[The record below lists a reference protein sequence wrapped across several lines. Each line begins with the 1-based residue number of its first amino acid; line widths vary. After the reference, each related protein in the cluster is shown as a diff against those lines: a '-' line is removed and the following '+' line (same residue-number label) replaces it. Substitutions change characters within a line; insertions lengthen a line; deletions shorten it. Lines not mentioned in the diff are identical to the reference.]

1 MVSTTLLFKTSQYLQ
16 DVVGTEAIGE
26 IPDKHWPAAHKL
38 PLFLQNLYNFYV
50 MTLFGHRCL
59 LMLSI
64 SQEGA
69 APAVVRKHWQEVHR
83 YYQGEILYIVE
94 TVSSYNRKRLIQQ
107 RVPFLIPSNQLYI
120 PMLGIDLREY
130 FKSARQIE
138 SSFLGSATQATLIRE
153 ILHGDC
159 SGLAA
164 KELAH
169 LMGYSPMT
177 ITRTINELTHW
188 KLAKITKVGREKHL
202 AFPFSGKELWQAAL
216 PQLKTPVTKRVLV
229 SLSDESINE
238 IQTNDFLAG
247 DSALAQKT
255 SLGDTGTSQWAIT
268 AKKWSSLARRD
279 SICVLKTSSLDTI
292 THHSADESVIA
303 LEVWAY
309 NPNITALESS
319 CVDPIS
325 LHLSL
330 GKSQDDRVRIAC
342 EDLLKQMWGT
352 LDVEG

>member
-1 MVSTTLLFKTSQYLQ
+1 MVSTTLLFKVSQYLQ
-16 DVVGTEAIGE
+16 DVVGAEAISE
-26 IPDKHWPAAHKL
+26 TPDKHWPIAHQL
-38 PLFLQNLYNFYV
+38 PLFLQNLYNFYET
-50 MTLFGHRCL
+50 TLFGHRCL
-59 LMLSI
+59 LILSI
-64 SQEGA
+64 SQEGV
-69 APAVVRKHWQEVHR
+69 APAVVRKHWQEVHK
-83 YYQGEILYIVE
+83 YYQGEILYIAE

-107 RVPFLIPSNQLYI
+107 RVPFLIPGNQLYI

-130 FKSARQIE
+130 FKSAGQIE
-138 SSFLGSATQATLIRE
+138 SSFLGSATQAVLIRE

-188 KLAKITKVGREKHL
+188 KLAEIKKVGREKHL
-202 AFPFSGKELWQAAL
+202 AFPFAGKELWQAAL

-238 IQTNDFLAG
+238 IQNNDFLAG
-247 DSALAQKT
+247 ESALAQKT
-255 SLGDTGTSQWAIT
+255 SLADTGTSQWAIT
-268 AKKWSSLARRD
+268 AKKWSSLARQD
-279 SICVLKTSSLDTI
+279 GIHVIKTSSSDKI
-292 THHSADESVIA
+292 NHHSSDESVIA

-309 NPNITALESS
+309 NPNTTALESS

-342 EDLLKQMWGT
+342 EDLLKQTWGT
-352 LDVEG
+352 LKW